1 MISADEYSP
10 ISVRPDKNRLQN
22 IMDEVASGSIKI
34 PVFQRDFVWN
44 AAMMIELFDSI
55 RRGYPIGSL
64 LLWRPEIEFKTKKF
78 IGPFLIVKSAKN
90 KSYVLDGFQR
100 ITTLFSA
107 LANPKKTQYED
118 SNSLKD
124 FAVYYDLRVKEFTF
138 RRGRKNEFSP
148 YLLPLYK
155 AVDTFEF
162 LDFLRDLENVILDRY
177 ETNQLIEN
185 AKEINKILYDYE
197 IPFVEIRGGD
207 IKSAVEIFSRINSTG
222 TEISQDFMLSALSY
236 NQETDF
242 LLSDYI
248 TEFINSLSVYGFEN
262 LKRDTVLNCIANSQG
277 KIYFDIRFNELVK
290 YNMER
295 LTENAFQNI
304 QHAVAFLHDQLFI
317 VDVKLLPYP
326 TQLIFISEFFRMNEE
341 YSMDQME
348 ALKRWFW
355 ITTYSNYFTIYSLSQ
370 QRIAYQK
377 FVEFAHGQHPTG
389 ILEYS
394 DDDEFM
400 TAKFPEKLNFTSV
413 RSKALQLFLLHY
425 SYDEMVVPQYETV
438 KETFIFNK
446 KDKTPSNILLRLGS
460 DHEDFIHNG
469 SIESFLNNSSTNTLK
484 RFFITPEMVELFNMR
499 KEEEFLA
506 MREQLIISEEARF
519 VQRFNI
525 TYNYRDN
532 WSSSI

>member
-1 MISADEYSP
+1 MSSDEYSP

-44 AAMMIELFDSI
+44 AAKMIELFDSI

-78 IGPFLIVKSAKN
+78 IGPFLIVKSARN
-90 KSYVLDGFQR
+90 QSYVLDGFQR
-100 ITTLFSA
+100 ITTLFGA
-107 LANPKKTQYED
+107 LANPKKTSYED
-118 SNSLKD
+118 LNDLKD
-124 FAVYYDLRVKEFTF
+124 FAVYYDLRIKEFTF
-138 RRGRKNEFSP
+138 IRGRKYEFNP

-162 LDFLRDLENVILDRY
+162 LDFLRDLENVILDRF

-236 NQETDF
+236 NQETNF

-248 TEFINSLSVYGFEN
+248 TEFINSLSLYGFEN
-262 LKRDTVLNCIANSQG
+262 LKRDTVLNCIANTQG
-277 KIYFDIRFNELVK
+277 KIYFDVRFNELIK
-290 YNMER
+290 YDMER
-295 LTENAFQNI
+295 LTEKAFKHI
-304 QHAVAFLHDQLFI
+304 QHAVAFLHDHLFI

-326 TQLIFISEFFRMNEE
+326 TQLIFISEFFRINQI
-341 YSMDQME
+341 YSINQLE

-355 ITTYSNYFTIYSLSQ
+355 ITTYSNYFTINSLSQ
-370 QRIAYQK
+370 QRIAYRK
-377 FVEFAHGQHPTG
+377 FVDFAHGQHPSG
-389 ILEYS
+389 ILENN
-394 DDDEFM
+394 DDEFV
-400 TAKFPEKLNFTSV
+400 TAKFPQQLNLTSV
-413 RSKALQLFLLHY
+413 RSKALQLFLLWY
-425 SYDEMVVPQYETV
+425 SYEDTTVHPYETI

-446 KDKTPSNILLRLGS
+446 KDKTPGNILLRLSS
-460 DHEDFIHNG
+460 DHQDLMHNG
-469 SIESFLNNSSTNTLK
+469 GIDRFLNESSRSTLK
-484 RFFITPEMVELFNMR
+484 RFFITPEMVELYNLGN
-499 KEEEFLA
+499 EEQFVEL
-506 MREQLIISEEARF
+506 RESIIVSEEAQF
-519 VQRFNI
+519 VRRFNI
-525 TYNYRDN
+525 SYDFTDN
-532 WSSSI
+532 WSAGI